1 MFKTRPQR
9 RSGTGKSP
17 MKRYTLFVLIVIGSA
32 ASAIA
37 AIAPDQRTSAAADTR
52 NVTVIEKN
60 QAFPL
65 VGPVVFED
73 CLNDDCTETRI

>member
-1 MFKTRPQR
+1 
-9 RSGTGKSP
+9 

-37 AIAPDQRTSAAADTR
+37 AIAPERHGGLDINDR

-60 QAFPL
+60 QAWPL
-65 VGPVVFED
+65 VGPLVVEACETED
-73 CLNDDCTETRI
+73 CSDTRI

>member
-1 MFKTRPQR
+1 MI
-9 RSGTGKSP
+9 
-17 MKRYTLFVLIVIGSA
+17 RYMLFVVTVLGTA

-37 AIAPDQRTSAAADTR
+37 AISPAQRTAFESHVQ

-65 VGPVVFED
+65 VGPLIVEE
-73 CLNDDCTETRI
+73 CANDDCSLTKG